1 MGSVLHRRRTSWVAL
16 SVALALTAAVLPAA
30 AAGGRFIDDDRS
42 THESAIEAIAAEGIT
57 RGCAADRYCPDDPV
71 TRGQMAAFLNRALG
85 LPAAVEG
92 SGFVDTAG
100 TFFDDI
106 ERLKAAGITR
116 GCAADRYCP
125 DDPVT
130 RGQMAAFL
138 NRALGLPAAVEGSG
152 FVDTAGTFFD
162 DIERLRAAGITVG
175 CATDRYC
182 PDRSVTRGEMAT
194 FLMRALELDP
204 IVPPPSDCTL
214 FPDDNYWNTPVDD
227 APVHPSSGAWIAT
240 IGAGST
246 LHPDFG
252 SGEWPPGSGA
262 PIGIP
267 FIEVN
272 SATPLVDVV
281 YTAYGDESDPG
292 PMPIPLDAPIEGGPA
307 ATGDRHVIA
316 LDRDGCMLYE
326 LFDAAPVGG
335 AWHAASGA
343 VYDLTSNELRP
354 DGWTSADA
362 AGMPILPG
370 LVTYDEVA
378 SGSIDHAI
386 RFTAP
391 VTRDEYVWPAR
402 HQAGSSSSASVPPMG
417 QRFRLRADFDLSGF
431 SQPARV
437 ILEAMQTYGIVLA
450 DNGSSWY
457 VSGAPDPRWD
467 NGLLHE
473 IKSVPGSAFEAVD
486 VTGWIVDPDSGEAAD

>member
-1 MGSVLHRRRTSWVAL
+1 MHVRRWALVLTIA
-16 SVALALTAAVLPAA
+16 ALAAVTTALPAL
-30 AAGGRFIDDDRS
+30 AAGRFVDDDGS
-42 THESAIEAIAAEGIT
+42 THESAIEAIAADGIT
-57 RGCAADRYCPDDPV
+57 VGCAPDRFCPDDPV

-85 LPAAVEG
+85 LPVAEV
-92 SGFVDTAG
+92 S
-100 TFFDDI
+100 
-106 ERLKAAGITR
+106 
-116 GCAADRYCP
+116 
-125 DDPVT
+125 
-130 RGQMAAFL
+130 
-138 NRALGLPAAVEGSG
+138 SG

-175 CATDRYC
+175 CAPDRYC
-182 PDRSVTRGEMAT
+182 PDDPVTRGQMAT
-194 FLMRALELDP
+194 FLLRALDLEP
-204 IVPPPSDCTL
+204 IVPAPSDCTL
-214 FPDDNYWNTPVDD
+214 FPADNYWNTPVTG
-227 APVHPSSGAWIAT
+227 APVHPSSDAWVAT
-240 IGAGST
+240 IGAAST

-267 FIEVN
+267 FVEVN
-272 SATPLVDVV
+272 ASTPLTDIV
-281 YTAYGDESDPG
+281 YTAYGSESDPG
-292 PMPIPLDAPIEGGPA
+292 PFPIPLDAPIEGGAA

-316 LDRDGCMLYE
+316 LDRESCMLYE

-343 VYDLTSNELRP
+343 RYDLTSNELRP

-362 AGMPILPG
+362 AGLPILPG

-402 HQAGSSSSASVPPMG
+402 HQAGSSSSSTVPPMG
-417 QRFRLRADFDLSGF
+417 QRFRLKADVDLSGF
-431 SQPARV
+431 SDDARV

-467 NGLLHE
+467 NGVLHE
-473 IKSVPGSAFEAVD
+473 IKAVPGSAFEAVD
-486 VTGWIVDPDSGEAAD
+486 VSGWIVDPDRAEVAG